1 MFVLFSLLPPGVS
14 FTAAP
19 HPDELST
26 WLTALPAEP
35 EQAARLL
42 KKQLYRIRGVVNTH
56 ARLKMLDRLLDAS
69 HNVVSAFEA
78 NLIRARYPLS
88 ADLQRGIVLGNDLLK
103 RHARAYIQTVA
114 RLSGKWLGFGL
125 SPILR
130 PALVQAM
137 ELEKRRLLLAF
148 RAYTPGSRSAWKN
161 LHQLY
166 QIARKS
172 GYAKTVPVGVSDSPE
187 QLYIK
192 ALLMTFAEPARLT
205 QQELER
211 VSFYIERHAKHAKLV
226 DGPGST
232 GRHDIPAGCFLV
244 RQQDDDEHATLRKW
258 GSSNPASGDLL
269 LDCTLLISKLRE
281 QIEGLEHGIPPS
293 KLDLP
298 SVARRPQY
306 LAMLRSLQ
314 KLWSVPPQRRFSRQH
329 FRPRIDL
336 VAGFD
341 DIWSFM
347 TGRYFNRRQTDNVMV
362 AAEVSPEISEW
373 SIANESPTGFAL
385 QYVSGDAGD
394 IAAGALIGLSPP
406 TRGTVYICMVR
417 RLVSREHNRVDLGLQ
432 KYAAAAIA
440 TRFTLQ
446 GNAAGD
452 AEQAKA
458 IVLPHV
464 PSLDGKAA
472 VLARTGTLWPG
483 KRLPFQ
489 LGEEH
494 LIYVTGAA
502 LEQYPDYEIF
512 SLSPA

>member
-19 HPDELST
+19 HPDELSA
-26 WLTALPAEP
+26 WLAALPAEP
-35 EQAARLL
+35 KQTALLL

-56 ARLKMLDRLLDAS
+56 ARLKMLDQLLNTS
-69 HNVVSAFEA
+69 NRVVSAFEA
-78 NLIRARYPLS
+78 DLIRARYPLS
-88 ADLQRGIVLGNDLLK
+88 AELQRGVIVGNDLLK
-103 RHARAYIQTVA
+103 RHARAYTETVEK
-114 RLSGKWLGFGL
+114 LSGKWIGVGLGH
-125 SPILR
+125 ILR

-166 QIARKS
+166 RIARKG
-172 GYAKTVPVGVSDSPE
+172 GYAKTLQEGAADTPE
-187 QLYIK
+187 RTYIK

-211 VSFYIERHAKHAKLV
+211 VRFYIERHAKHAQLIEA
-226 DGPGST
+226 PGSA
-232 GRHDIPAGCFLV
+232 RHDVPAGCFLV
-244 RQQDDDEHATLRKW
+244 RQQDDADASSMRNRP
-258 GSSNPASGDLL
+258 SSNPTSGDLV
-269 LDCTLLISKLRE
+269 LDCSLLISKLRE
-281 QIEGLEHGIPPS
+281 QIDGLEHGILPS
-293 KLDLP
+293 KLELP
-298 SVARRPQY
+298 SIAKHPHYV
-306 LAMLRSLQ
+306 AMLRSLLT
-314 KLWSVPPQRRFSRQH
+314 LWSAPPQRRFSRQH

-347 TGRYFNRRQTDNVMV
+347 TGRYFNRRQTDNLIV
-362 AAEVSPEISEW
+362 AAEATPQISEW

-385 QYVSGDAGD
+385 QYVSGDTGD
-394 IAAGALIGLSPP
+394 IASGALIGLSPP

-432 KYAAAAIA
+432 KYAAAAVA

-446 GNAAGD
+446 GDASGD
-452 AEQAKA
+452 KDQARA
-458 IVLPHV
+458 IVLPLV

-472 VLARTGTLWPG
+472 VIAPLGTLWPG
-483 KRLPFQ
+483 KRVPFQ
-489 LGEEH
+489 LGEAQVT
-494 LIYVTGAA
+494 YVTGAA
-502 LEQYPDYEIF
+502 IEQHADYEIF
-512 SLSPA
+512 ALSPA